1 MQEKYFGPMIKKMN
15 EELERRV
22 NEEIKQYHLT
32 LTQAKVILFLAKCSE
47 QKATQKEL
55 EAYLQVSH
63 PTTVTIVKSM
73 EAKKMVETSFD
84 DADRRMKNVKLVWGN
99 ETIYKELEQNAENME
114 KRLLNGF
121 SDKEKEQFYSFLNRA
136 YRNVLTEK

>member
-121 SDKEKEQFYSFLNRA
+121 SDEEKEQFYSFLNRA